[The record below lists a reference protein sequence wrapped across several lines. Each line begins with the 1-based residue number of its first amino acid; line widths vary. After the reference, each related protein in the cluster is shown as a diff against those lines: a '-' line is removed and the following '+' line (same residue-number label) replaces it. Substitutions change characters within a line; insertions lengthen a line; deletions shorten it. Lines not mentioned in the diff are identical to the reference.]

1 MEEEAIPQAR
11 RAWCPQPACGRML
24 DLPRATAGPE
34 AAACVWCD
42 AALCAMCAG
51 AWEGHEGGR
60 TCADAKV
67 AQILTPHPPS
77 LGNPALTAAGTQKPQ
92 PSPTLTR
99 KPSPNPSRYP
109 KPSHLTHPHSE
120 AQP

>member
-24 DLPRATAGPE
+24 DLPRATAGP
-34 AAACVWCD
+34 AACVWCD

-60 TCADAKV
+60 ACTDAKV
-67 AQILTPHPPS
+67 AQTLTPHPPS
-77 LGNPALTAAGTQKPQ
+77 LGNPALAPAGT
-92 PSPTLTR
+92 
-99 KPSPNPSRYP
+99 P
-109 KPSHLTHPHSE
+109 KPSHLIHPHSE
-120 AQP
+120 TQP